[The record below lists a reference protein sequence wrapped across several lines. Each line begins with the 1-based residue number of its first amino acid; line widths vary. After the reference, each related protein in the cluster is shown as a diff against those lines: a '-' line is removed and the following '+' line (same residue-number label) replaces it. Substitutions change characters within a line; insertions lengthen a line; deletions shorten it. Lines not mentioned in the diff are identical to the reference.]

1 MKQTK
6 KGFTLVEL
14 LVVIAILAILATVS
28 VVGYTAFIQKAHESN
43 DIQFLQSLNTLIIA
57 CDDINTPHDAFDFV
71 RREGGVDLKKFHSKI
86 EGCEILWDSH
96 NEKFCYLN
104 KEGELVYVPGTLPE
118 GNTPANHELW
128 MVCDTAEDA
137 NNCPYS
143 IYYAGEDGAT
153 ITTTNSFDG
162 GWATGLTV
170 NYEGTL
176 EVAIIR
182 MVDGAKLTISDT
194 NDSHQQYFYGSV
206 AHAVISTG
214 DNCFHAHG
222 DIDYVEVLAGLYS
235 QESGSVTALV
245 NHTDIKPVV
254 IAGGVILAEYDAAE
268 VAGKEEQIQ
277 IGATKFAGGMG
288 TKENPYLIA
297 NAEQFVNIGTEY
309 ETYNYYKVAHGVET
323 LDLAGIGRV
332 NLNGSFNGNDATI
345 TNLDSVLF
353 NYVGNGED
361 SQAVVLENFT
371 VAFNAGHGI
380 ARTCITPSLTF
391 KNIAATGYIVTDWNA
406 AVFLRYGSRNA
417 SESGFDY
424 TVNFVNCAST
434 AEIYSS
440 QNAFASILVGHT
452 YPGDGVATINVDSIT
467 DYGIEGTKLYYTGE
481 AKNKCGYKYF
491 GIGGGIINVAGVE
504 VTKDDGKLTGD
515 NVIAVDSTKVA
526 VKNNGVWAID
536 TESDVTKVVVKLN
549 WQYTL
554 WTNNYGEK
562 IEDQAGV
569 GGQIGEE
576 IVIEVANG
584 ETVNVL
590 DEITSV
596 EIKTGADKWDCEIVD
611 GKLIIYMTT
620 DNQNVD
626 GNFKLIVEQY
636 TGGSAIAKYTGQV
649 VIASKTEA
657 QAWVIK

>member
-71 RREGGVDLKKFHSKI
+71 RREGGVDLGKFHSKI

-118 GNTPANHELW
+118 GNLPANHELW

-153 ITTTNSFDG
+153 INTPNSFDG

-170 NYEGTL
+170 NYTGTL

-194 NDSHQQYFYGSV
+194 TDSHQQYFYGSV
-206 AHAVISTG
+206 AHAEISTG
-214 DNCFHAHG
+214 NNCFHAHG
-222 DIDYVEVLAGLYS
+222 DIDFVELKAGTFM
-235 QESGSVTALV
+235 QEEGTTTAIVMGANTTV
-245 NHTDIKPVV
+245 NV
-254 IAGGVILAEYDAAE
+254 IAGGSISKEYKAAE

-288 TKENPYLIA
+288 TEENPYLIA
-297 NAEQFVNIGTEY
+297 NAEHFVNIGTEY
-309 ETYNYYKVAHGVET
+309 ETYSYYKVAHGVET

-371 VAFNAGHGI
+371 VAFNAGQGI

-391 KNIAATGYIVTDWNA
+391 KNINATGYIVTDWNA

-417 SESGFDY
+417 SDGFDY

-434 AEIYSS
+434 TEVYSTA
-440 QNAFASILVGHT
+440 NATSAILVGHP
-452 YPGDGVATINVDSIT
+452 YSEDGTATINVDSFTNSAVESTI
-467 DYGIEGTKLYYTGE
+467 LYYTGKGE
-481 AKNKCGYKYF
+481 AYGYKYHCASNANTVL
-491 GIGGGIINVAGVE
+491 IVDGVE
-504 VTKDDGKLTGD
+504 VEGQGKITGE

-526 VKNNGVWAID
+526 VKNNGIWAID
-536 TESDVTKVVVKLN
+536 TEADVTKVVVKLT

-562 IEDQAGV
+562 IEAQAGV
-569 GGQIGEE
+569 GGVIGEE

-596 EIKTGADKWDCEIVD
+596 EIKTGADKWDYEIVD
-611 GKLIIYMTT
+611 GKLVLYMTT
-620 DNQNVD
+620 DNTFVD
-626 GNFKLIVEQY
+626 GWVTLTVEQY
-636 TGGSAIAKYTGQV
+636 TSGSAIAKYTGSTR
-649 VIASKTEA
+649 IAEKVEDA
-657 QAWVIK
+657 AWTIK

>member
-71 RREGGVDLKKFHSKI
+71 RREGGVDLGKFHSKI

-194 NDSHQQYFYGSV
+194 TDSHQQYFYGSV
-206 AHAVISTG
+206 AHAEISTG
-214 DNCFHAHG
+214 NNCFHAHG
-222 DIDYVEVLAGLYS
+222 DIDYVELKAGTFM
-235 QESGSVTALV
+235 QEEGTTTAIVMGANTTV
-245 NHTDIKPVV
+245 NV
-254 IAGGVILAEYDAAE
+254 IAGGSISAEYDAAE

-277 IGATKFAGGMG
+277 TGATKFAGGMG
-288 TKENPYLIA
+288 TEENPYLIA
-297 NAEQFVNIGTEY
+297 NAEQFENIGTEY

-323 LDLAGIGRV
+323 LDLAGVGAIK
-332 NLNGSFNGNDATI
+332 LHGSFDGNDVKINNRTTA
-345 TNLDSVLF
+345 LF
-353 NYVGNGED
+353 QQVG
-361 SQAVVLENFT
+361 
-371 VAFNAGHGI
+371 
-380 ARTCITPSLTF
+380 
-391 KNIAATGYIVTDWNA
+391 Y
-406 AVFLRYGSRNA
+406 
-417 SESGFDY
+417 
-424 TVNFVNCAST
+424 
-434 AEIYSS
+434 
-440 QNAFASILVGHT
+440 
-452 YPGDGVATINVDSIT
+452 
-467 DYGIEGTKLYYTGE
+467 
-481 AKNKCGYKYF
+481 
-491 GIGGGIINVAGVE
+491 
-504 VTKDDGKLTGD
+504 
-515 NVIAVDSTKVA
+515 
-526 VKNNGVWAID
+526 NNQ
-536 TESDVTKVVVKLN
+536 S
-549 WQYTL
+549 
-554 WTNNYGEK
+554 
-562 IEDQAGV
+562 
-569 GGQIGEE
+569 EE
-576 IVIEVANG
+576 IVISNMDVTFNSTDGRALVRNIYNPGKTTFQNVHLHGYIEGQYNMGSFYNYGTANHGDSDGADYTVEFINSTSDITLVCTTGNAIGGMLGHGYEGADYELSIIMDASSCYTGKMYTTGTATCYQVMAMCSHATYNLNGVETSRYENTYPSTKLAVSTPVAGNDGYTVEVAEDASYFVVTLNAQVTAYDKNG
-584 ETVNVL
+584 IKIDNKAGMTWVLGSQKIDKTEGKVFDLVTSATIVNDTDHDMGYELKNGVMTVYSGRTDNYCTGWITLQVVQYDVTGNIVAVGIVNV
-590 DEITSV
+590 
-596 EIKTGADKWDCEIVD
+596 
-611 GKLIIYMTT
+611 
-620 DNQNVD
+620 
-626 GNFKLIVEQY
+626 Y
-636 TGGSAIAKYTGQV
+636 TFPEV
-649 VIASKTEA
+649 
-657 QAWVIK
+657 

>member
-71 RREGGVDLKKFHSKI
+71 RREGGVDLGKFHSKI

-153 ITTTNSFDG
+153 INTTNSFDG
-162 GWATGLTV
+162 GHATGLTV

-194 NDSHQQYFYGSV
+194 TDSHQQYFYGSV
-206 AHAVISTG
+206 AHAEISTG
-214 DNCFHAHG
+214 NNCFHAHG
-222 DIDYVEVLAGLYS
+222 DIDFVELLEGTFM
-235 QESGSVTALV
+235 QEEGTTTAIIKGENTTV
-245 NHTDIKPVV
+245 NV
-254 IAGGVILAEYDAAE
+254 IAGGSISKEYKAAE

-277 IGATKFAGGMG
+277 TGATKFAGGMG
-288 TKENPYLIA
+288 TEENPYLIA

-353 NYVGNGED
+353 NNVGSGAD
-361 SQAVVLENFT
+361 GQAVVLENFT
-371 VAFNAGHGI
+371 VAFVAGQGI
-380 ARTCITPSLTF
+380 VRNCGTPNLTF
-391 KNIAATGYIVTDWNA
+391 KNITATGHLIIAGNSS
-406 AVFLRYGSRNA
+406 VFLRYGTCNFDGT
-417 SESGFDY
+417 GFDY

-434 AEIYSS
+434 AEVYDSNNKYS
-440 QNAFASILVGHT
+440 AILVGHAYT
-452 YPGDGVATINVDSIT
+452 GEGKATINVDSIT
-467 DYGIEGTKLYYTGE
+467 DVAIEQTKLYFGRADE
-481 AKNKCGYKYF
+481 KFGYKYV
-491 GIGGGIINVAGVE
+491 GLEAGEATVYVNGTE
-504 VTKDDGKLTGD
+504 CTENKFNND
-515 NVIAVDSTKVA
+515 NVIALDGTKTP
-526 VKNNGVWAID
+526 VKNDGLWTID
-536 TESDVTKVVVKLN
+536 TEADVTKVVVKLT

-554 WTNNYGEK
+554 WTNNYGEY
-562 IEDQAGV
+562 IPNQNGV

-596 EIKTGADKWDCEIVD
+596 EIKTGADKWDYEIVD
-611 GKLIIYMTT
+611 GKLVLYMTT
-620 DNQNVD
+620 DNTFVD
-626 GNFKLIVEQY
+626 GWVTLTVEQY
-636 TGGSAIAKYTGQV
+636 TSGSAIAKYTGSTR
-649 VIASKTEA
+649 IAEKVEDA
-657 QAWVIK
+657 AWTIK